1 MFETLVLEEWV
12 LELEKKRSREVK
24 GDKMKIEENCGLYGI
39 YSKNDCVSYL
49 FYGIFKL
56 QHRGQ
61 KYCGIATYNKELKL
75 ITHKGFVRHSFTAEE
90 LQNLSG
96 NFGIGHVSLK
106 ERQPIML
113 ESKLGIFVIAF
124 SGNIINAEQLFNELK
139 NKGHSFSS
147 HTQIE
152 LIAKLIVQ
160 GNDFV
165 DGLKKLAEKAKG
177 SYTIL
182 ILTEDGIYA
191 ARDKH
196 GFKPL
201 VLGKTENDYIVSS
214 ESRPFSLAGA
224 KIIRDVVPG
233 EIVFIGKNGIKKEA
247 RVGDGRIAYCAFEWG
262 YIASMDSIIEGV
274 PVVKARKNLGASLAR
289 NDSVDADIVAAI
301 PFSGIGYAL
310 GYHRESGIPYDE
322 VFLIDR
328 FASRSYLPLTQ
339 EERDREARIKLSVI
353 EESVR
358 GKKIVLCDDSI
369 VRGTQI
375 RNKVLELKAF
385 GAKEVHVRVGCPPL
399 MAPCRYDISTRS
411 YKELAAKQY
420 SIAEIAKRIGA
431 DTLKYN
437 TVEDFVKAIGIPASK
452 LCLHCWTEKKII

>member
-1 MFETLVLEEWV
+1 MT
-12 LELEKKRSREVK
+12 
-24 GDKMKIEENCGLYGI
+24 EENCGLYGV
-39 YSKNDCVSYL
+39 YSNRDCINHLY
-49 FYGIFKL
+49 YGIFKL

-61 KYCGIATYNKELKL
+61 KYCGIASYNREIQL
-75 ITHKGFVRHSFTAEE
+75 ITHKGFVRHTFTPDE
-90 LQNLSG
+90 LKVLSG
-96 NFGIGHVSLK
+96 FSGIGHVSLK
-106 ERQPIML
+106 ERQPLLI
-113 ESKLGIFVIAF
+113 ESKLGIFAIAF
-124 SGNIINAEQLFNELK
+124 SGNIFNAEQLFTDLK
-139 NKGHSFSS
+139 NRGHSFSN

-152 LIAKLIVQ
+152 LLAKLVVQ
-160 GNDFV
+160 GKDFV
-165 DGLKKLAEKAKG
+165 HGLEKLAETVKG

-182 ILTEDGIYA
+182 ILTDKGIYA

-201 VLGKTENDYIVSS
+201 IVGKGDDEYVVSS
-214 ESRPFSLAGA
+214 ESRPFSMFG
-224 KIIRDVVPG
+224 INIVRDVKPG
-233 EIVFIGKNGIKKEA
+233 EIIFIDKNGIKTKSL
-247 RVGDGRIAYCAFEWG
+247 VKSNRIAYCAFEWG

-274 PVVKARKNLGASLAR
+274 PVVRARKNLGASLAR
-289 NDSVDADIVAAI
+289 NDNVEADIVAAI

-310 GYHRESGIPYDE
+310 GYHKESGIPYDE

-353 EESVR
+353 EESIR
-358 GKKIVLCDDSI
+358 GKKIILCDDSI

-399 MAPCRYDISTRS
+399 IAPCTYDISTRS
-411 YKELAAKQY
+411 YRELAAKKY
-420 SIAEIAKRIGA
+420 SISRIAKRIGA

-437 TVEDFVKAIGIPASK
+437 STKDFISSIGLPEK
-452 LCLHCWTEKKII
+452 NLCLQCWTEEQII

>member
-1 MFETLVLEEWV
+1 MF
-12 LELEKKRSREVK
+12 S
-24 GDKMKIEENCGLYGI
+24 GENCGLYGI
-39 YSKNDCVSYL
+39 YSNKDCVNHLY
-49 FYGIFKL
+49 YGIFKL

-61 KYCGIATYNKELKL
+61 KYCGIATYDKEPKL
-75 ITHKGFVRHSFTAEE
+75 TTHKGFVRHTFTPEE
-90 LQNLSG
+90 LKNLSG
-96 NFGIGHVSLK
+96 HAGIGHVSLK

-113 ESKLGIFVIAF
+113 ESKPGVFVIAF
-124 SGNIINAEQLFNELK
+124 SGNILNAEELFTWLK

-165 DGLKKLAEKAKG
+165 DGLKNLAEIVKG

-182 ILTEDGIYA
+182 ILTDKGIYA
-191 ARDKH
+191 ARDRY

-201 VLGKTENDYIVSS
+201 ILGKSDNEYVVSS
-214 ESRPFSLAGA
+214 ESRPFSMFGV
-224 KIIRDVVPG
+224 KIVRDVKPG
-233 EIVFIGKNGIKKEA
+233 EIVFIGKNGIESKDQVKSN
-247 RVGDGRIAYCAFEWG
+247 RVAYCAFEWG

-274 PVVKARKNLGASLAR
+274 PVVKARKNLGASLAK
-289 NDSVDADIVAAI
+289 NDDVDADIVAAI

-310 GYHRESGIPYDE
+310 GYHKESGIPYDE

-339 EERDREARIKLSVI
+339 EERDQEARIKLSVI
-353 EESVR
+353 EESIR
-358 GKKIVLCDDSI
+358 GKTIVLCDDSI

-399 MAPCRYDISTRS
+399 MAPCLYDISTRS
-411 YKELAAKQY
+411 YEELAAKKY
-420 SIAEIAKRIGA
+420 SIAQIAERIGA

-437 TVEDFVKAIGIPASK
+437 TIEDFVKAIGIPAEK
-452 LCLHCWTEKKII
+452 LCLHCWTEEKIL